1 MNFLR
6 LNIFDFNKRMNEWI
20 RVYQKE
26 HEYIHWYWYLY
37 IFIWTL
43 FLLFTQIQTETEQQE
58 SANNFVIYLY
68 VCVCLFIATGHGW
81 VPCWR
86 RCGWMFQEP
95 SLLAHILWVCV
106 GIADNTLCSKLNFNM
121 KPLGYQDSH
130 EGCYH
135 TMQNCVHLELRWG
148 INKSTFI
155 LCLFARDIDRRATG
169 HIGTHYFSC
178 SLAFSLFLFL
188 PYSLPLAV
196 Y

>member
-20 RVYQKE
+20 HVYQKE

-68 VCVCLFIATGHGW
+68 VCVCVCLFIATGHGW

-86 RCGWMFQEP
+86 RCGCPRNHHCWPIYYGCVSESQIIRYAANWISIWKRLDTKIPMRD
-95 SLLAHILWVCV
+95 ATILCKTVCILSCV
-106 GIADNTLCSKLNFNM
+106 G
-121 KPLGYQDSH
+121 G
-130 EGCYH
+130 
-135 TMQNCVHLELRWG
+135 
-148 INKSTFI
+148 
-155 LCLFARDIDRRATG
+155 
-169 HIGTHYFSC
+169 
-178 SLAFSLFLFL
+178 
-188 PYSLPLAV
+188 
-196 Y
+196 